1 MVCYYYLD
9 NAATTRVLPEVVN
22 AMKPYFSEKYGN
34 PSSAHMFGRKIKDDI
49 DDARQSVANLIGAK
63 EGEIYF
69 TSGGSESNNWAIKGV
84 AFASYKASKSKKS
97 RYIITTNIE
106 HASVKNTVM
115 WLEEM
120 GIVTKVLY
128 LHVDNE
134 GRVKLDELK
143 QYINQYKD
151 EIILISVMYAN
162 NEIGTIQPISEI
174 GKIAREHNIIFHT
187 DAVQAV
193 GNVKIDVHAENI
205 DLLSLS
211 SHKINGPKGVGA
223 LYIRKGIAEKNN
235 IESLI
240 HGGGQEPVKK
250 NNNSCDTGDCTS
262 NSTGRAGT
270 ENVPGIIGLG
280 MAAKLA
286 SDYLENIGTYNVS
299 NTEKIRNCLID
310 KLTQIPNCRINGS
323 LQHRLPNN
331 VNISFKNVHASA
343 LLKCLESYRIY
354 VSSGSACSSSSNR
367 DSHVL
372 TALYTNKE
380 DGKLS
385 EEDFSYVGGTIRIT
399 IGKDMDL
406 PDIKYIAYVIT
417 NVIKVLRYMSPFEE
431 IVADNDYESI
441 TEFLNSDKFITETKN
456 SLIYKI
462 KENIIWTN
470 IENLDINN
478 ATCYHIKNNGLCGHD
493 SITYYVW
500 YNAVPDINGDRI
512 IDAIKVKVQG
522 CYDATSAAFYLTRWI
537 GTQVE
542 GVDGYDEYFTDKR
555 LKKVAKDVGEKY
567 RNIRNNYKEGGE
579 ACYNL
584 ITAICDKIEREI

>member
-34 PSSAHMFGRKIKDDI
+34 PSSAHMFGMKIKDDI

-63 EGEIYF
+63 KEEIYF

-84 AFASYKASKSKKS
+84 AFASYKPPREEKQ

-106 HASVKNTVM
+106 HASVKNTVK

-134 GRVKLDELK
+134 GRVKLDELN

-174 GKIAREHNIIFHT
+174 GKIAREHKILFHT

-240 HGGGQEPVKK
+240 HGGGQESAKK
-250 NNNSCDTGDCTS
+250 NSNSCPTGDCIS
-262 NSTGRAGT
+262 NLPGRAGT

-286 SDYLENIGTYNVS
+286 TDYLKNNGKYTVS
-299 NTEKIRNCLID
+299 NTENIRNCLID

-323 LQHRLPNN
+323 RQHRLPNN
-331 VNISFKNVHASA
+331 VNISFKNVHGSA
-343 LLKCLESYRIY
+343 LLKCLEAYGIY

-372 TALYTNKE
+372 TALYTNGKNS
-380 DGKLS
+380 KLS

-399 IGKDMDL
+399 IGKDTDL
-406 PDIKYIAYVIT
+406 TDIDYIVCMIS
-417 NVIKVLRYMSPFEE
+417 NVIKILRYMSPFEE
-431 IVADNDYESI
+431 IYSNNDYESI
-441 TEFLNSDKFITETKN
+441 TKLLNSCQIDKGTEK
-456 SLIYKI
+456 SLIDII
-462 KENIIWTN
+462 KENIIFTN
-470 IENLDINN
+470 FKDLDVSKAKQYEIV
-478 ATCYHIKNNGLCGHD
+478 NNGLCGHD
-493 SITYYVW
+493 SVTYYVW
-500 YNAVPDINGDRI
+500 YNNETEEPRT
-512 IDAIKVKVQG
+512 IDVIRVKIQG
-522 CYDATSAAFYLTRWI
+522 CYYATSAVFDLVEWKN
-537 GTQVE
+537 QKVE
-542 GVDGYDEYFTDKR
+542 GVDGTDQKETDQS
-555 LKKVAKDVGEKY
+555 LKNAAKSIGNKY
-567 RNIRNNYKEGGE
+567 RYKRENDKDGGD
-579 ACYNL
+579 ACYEL
-584 ITAICDKIEREI
+584 ITALCDKIEREI